1 MLISGAFMP
10 INIYKLEMLNG
21 IFVPIIEPLAFKW

>member
-1 MLISGAFMP
+1 MLISGAFMS
-10 INIYKLEMLNG
+10 IKTYKLQMLNG